1 MEAFSV
7 IADRSFV
14 GASRPL
20 IGLDWLGGHVV
31 VIHEGCQLFGHTG
44 LIAIQDFDFL

>member
-31 VIHEGCQLFGHTG
+31 IHEGFQLFGHTG
-44 LIAIQDFDFL
+44 LIAIQDCDFL